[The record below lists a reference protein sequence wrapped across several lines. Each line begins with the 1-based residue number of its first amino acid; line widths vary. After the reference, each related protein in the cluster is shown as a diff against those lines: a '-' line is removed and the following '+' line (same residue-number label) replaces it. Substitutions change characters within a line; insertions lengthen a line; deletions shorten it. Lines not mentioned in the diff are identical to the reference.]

1 MDETKN
7 GRSFVGDDPVAAEGA
22 VLADRRE
29 LALVA
34 VERTRMP
41 MIITDPQQTDNPIVM
56 ANAAFLELTGYT
68 AAEVIGRNCRFL
80 QGPETDPDDV
90 DAIREAL
97 ASGAEHF
104 ELEVPNY
111 RRDGSTFRN
120 QLAVSRVTGEGGE
133 LLYYF
138 ASQKD
143 VTALRKA
150 ERLEQAEHLLLKE
163 VDHRAMNALAL
174 VQSFVSLGDAKDPES
189 FSSAI
194 RGHVQAL
201 ASAHRLLAESRW
213 RSVDLSALVAGSLPA
228 VARRQ
233 VWTHGDPVRIQA
245 QLVQPLALALHELT
259 SNALRH
265 GALSEPTGGLD
276 VTWRRGGGGVVLEW
290 HERCFRAVEAPM
302 RSGVGLRMLDAL
314 ATQLGAELRVDWQ
327 DGGIQVAL
335 AIPVPDEANP

>member
-1 MDETKN
+1 MDETEN
-7 GRSFVGDDPVAAEGA
+7 GRSFVGDDPVAADRDVQE
-22 VLADRRE
+22 DRRE

-41 MIITDPQQTDNPIVM
+41 MIITDPRQPDNPIVM

-68 AAEVIGRNCRFL
+68 ASEVIGQNCRFL
-80 QGPETDPDDV
+80 QGPETEEADV
-90 DAIREAL
+90 DAIRAAL

-104 ELEVPNY
+104 ELEVLNY

-120 QLAVSRVTGEGGE
+120 QLAVSRVMGEAGE
-133 LLYYF
+133 LIYYF

-143 VTALRKA
+143 VTALRRA

-189 FSSAI
+189 FAAAI
-194 RGHVQAL
+194 RGRVQAL

-213 RSVDLSALVAGSLPA
+213 RSVDLSDLVAESFPPA
-228 VARRQ
+228 AKRQ
-233 VWTHGDPVRIQA
+233 VWTHGDPVRIRS

-276 VTWRRGGGGVVLEW
+276 VTWRRDGGRVVLEW
-290 HERCFRAVEAPM
+290 HERCFRAVEPPT

-314 ATQLGAELRVDWQ
+314 AMQLGAELRVDWQ
-327 DGGIQVAL
+327 DGGVQVAA
-335 AIPVPDEANP
+335 AIPVPDQAKP

>member
-1 MDETKN
+1 MDETEN
-7 GRSFVGDDPVAAEGA
+7 GRSFVGDDRVAVDSG
-22 VLADRRE
+22 VLANRRE

-34 VERTRMP
+34 VERTCMP
-41 MIITDPQQTDNPIVM
+41 MIITDPQQPDNPIVM
-56 ANAAFLELTGYT
+56 ANTAFLDLTGYT
-68 AAEVIGRNCRFL
+68 AAEVIGKNCRFL
-80 QGPETDPDDV
+80 QGPKTDPAEV
-90 DAIREAL
+90 DAIRAAL
-97 ASGAEHF
+97 GSEAEHF
-104 ELEVPNY
+104 ELEVLNY

-120 QLAVSRVTGEGGE
+120 QLAVSRVTNEAGE
-133 LLYYF
+133 LIYYF

-143 VTALRKA
+143 VTALHRA

-174 VQSFVSLGDAKDPES
+174 VQSFVSLGDAKNPES
-189 FSSAI
+189 FAAAI
-194 RGHVQAL
+194 RGRVQAL

-213 RSVDLSALVAGSLPA
+213 QHVDLSALVAGSLPA
-228 VARRQ
+228 AAKRQ
-233 VWTHGDPVRIQA
+233 IWTYGDPIRIQS

-276 VTWRRGGGGVVLEW
+276 VTWRNDGGCVVLEW
-290 HERCFRAVEAPM
+290 HERCFRAIEAPM

-327 DGGIQVAL
+327 DGGVQVAL
-335 AIPVPDEANP
+335 AIPVPDEAMP